1 MVRDFETVF
10 DMNKHLFIGILMI
23 SKKMKQCFMS
33 ENCFI

>member
-23 SKKMKQCFMS
+23 SKKNETMFHV
-33 ENCFI
+33 